1 MRRPVVLLFSLW
13 LGTVGAQCPTN
24 FPPPPSCDNCDGYLD
39 ASDNGKNVVIPAN
52 RTFCIRAGVTVSPAS
67 LDIRKDAT
75 LIVCGTLTLT
85 GDLNLGNNG
94 SSLWVAP
101 GGTLNASGLNAN
113 AQTNIYNYGTMHLAH
128 LNLNGSN
135 AAFYNIGTGAQ
146 LLVQNSINVNAA
158 TQFINHQGLVQAQ
171 SFTLNGT
178 AQACLSEGACLSVT
192 NFTNNGNGAITVTG
206 SAPVALSFT
215 GTATLNGTVTNSNLL
230 YVCQAPGATTNNP
243 GNWGS
248 AQVYSNCTSGCGVL
262 PIVKLHV
269 QGALTPEDVHLRWT
283 CEGACATPA
292 YYTIGLYDAGR
303 VQVLTQSPHT
313 TLRLSKATLPARTEW
328 TFLVSG
334 WSAAGEKLAEGH
346 LTLQAESLHLTVW
359 PNPFTDKLHYT
370 YTGTTPAHLTLY
382 NAAGAIVARFTL
394 EPGSGTLHAD
404 DHGQSIDAL
413 PKGLYLLT
421 AHTDAYEP
429 LTPPYR
435 LVK

>member
-1 MRRPVVLLFSLW
+1 
-13 LGTVGAQCPTN
+13 
-24 FPPPPSCDNCDGYLD
+24 
-39 ASDNGKNVVIPAN
+39 
-52 RTFCIRAGVTVSPAS
+52 
-67 LDIRKDAT
+67 
-75 LIVCGTLTLT
+75 
-85 GDLNLGNNG
+85 
-94 SSLWVAP
+94 
-101 GGTLNASGLNAN
+101 
-113 AQTNIYNYGTMHLAH
+113 MHLAH